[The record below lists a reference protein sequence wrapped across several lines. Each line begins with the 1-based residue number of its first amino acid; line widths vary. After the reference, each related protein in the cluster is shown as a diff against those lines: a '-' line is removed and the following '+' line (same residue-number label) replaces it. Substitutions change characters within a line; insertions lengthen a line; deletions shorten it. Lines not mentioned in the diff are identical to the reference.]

1 LISHVTVTVPRHSLY
16 GQRLEVL
23 QLVSDRGPTW
33 VTVRVPNG
41 TRRNIKRALTDLAQP
56 LSDSKSTQIV
66 SIPVLL
72 RILNFVE
79 TLSRRAN
86 EENGNDENDV
96 SATTVQPAVA
106 VAQAAGTDPAPT
118 GDATCARP
126 APATARPRR
135 G

>member
-1 LISHVTVTVPRHSLY
+1 VTVPRHALY

-56 LSDSKSTQIV
+56 LPDSKSALIV
-66 SIPVLL
+66 SVPVLL
-72 RILNFVE
+72 RILDFME
-79 TLSRRAN
+79 ALSRRAE

-96 SATTVQPAVA
+96 ATTAAQPAVP
-106 VAQAAGTDPAPT
+106 VVQAAGTDPAPT
-118 GDATCARP
+118 GGAAGARP
-126 APATARPRR
+126 ALAAARPRR